1 MTFGALHVLEM
12 TLYAPK
18 ETDKPLRVLSEVHIV
33 LGAISTYSS
42 ISDGLSL
49 SPFAFY
55 L

>member
-18 ETDKPLRVLSEVHIV
+18 ETYKPLKFTV